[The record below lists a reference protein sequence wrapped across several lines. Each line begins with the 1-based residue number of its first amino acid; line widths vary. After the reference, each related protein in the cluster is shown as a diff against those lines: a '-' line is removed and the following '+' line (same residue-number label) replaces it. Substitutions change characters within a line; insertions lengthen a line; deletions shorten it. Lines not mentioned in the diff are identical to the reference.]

1 MKNNRS
7 LAISVAVNNEIKNSV
22 TLGLLSSYIPE
33 SIFNEDTSVTTTRD
47 RVYSYR
53 NTLETMILTATL
65 EDKSLKNS
73 VIQYYS
79 IQQNKRFILEKELK
93 DKIKK
98 QKIEDSLSGRRK
110 GRPRENKLNIPKS
123 KQDDISLN
131 TAAYSKARTRLPI
144 NMVNSVFESSII
156 KDAKNNYS
164 HWNNLRV
171 FTADGTYLQ
180 LQDTKAIKKL
190 YPIKNAH
197 EGAYP
202 QALLEVVSELG
213 TGQIFDFKLSN
224 RASSEL
230 PLLYELLDKI
240 PKGSILLMDDL
251 YNCYE
256 ILNKCIKGKIHFIV
270 PAKRK
275 RNFKLLKTIEKGD
288 ELIEIKQLKSR
299 SKWAPKD
306 IELSESLILRKI
318 TCISPDGK
326 EYYLL
331 TSVVDVK
338 ISKNE
343 IQFEY
348 LNRWD
353 IEITIREIKTIM
365 DINILRSKT
374 PEMLKKEL
382 VVALTAYNLIRKII
396 YASLKDLPFS
406 PKENFIYKFYK
417 INKNVLVDKTGRVYS
432 KWSTGRIG
440 NRATNSEAN
449 VASKETRTKIR

>member
-7 LAISVAVNNEIKNSV
+7 LAISVAVNSEIKNNI
-22 TLGLLSSYIPE
+22 TLGLLSSSIPE
-33 SIFNEDTSVTTTRD
+33 SIFNESSCFKTRD
-47 RVYSYR
+47 RVFTQR

-73 VIQYYS
+73 VMQYYS
-79 IQQNKRFILEKELK
+79 IQQNKRSIIEKELK
-93 DKIKK
+93 EKIKK
-98 QKIEDSLSGRRK
+98 QKIEDSIGGKRK
-110 GRPRENKLNIPKS
+110 GRPRENKLIMPKS

-131 TAAYSKARTRLPI
+131 TAAYSKARTRLPLEI
-144 NMVNSVFESSII
+144 VNSVFESSLI

-180 LQDTKAIKKL
+180 LQDTKAIKNT
-190 YPIKNAH
+190 YPIKNTH
-197 EGAYP
+197 EGSYP
-202 QALLEVVSELG
+202 QALLEVVTELG
-213 TGQIFDFKLSN
+213 TGQVFDFNLSN
-224 RASSEL
+224 RATSEL

-256 ILNKCIKGKIHFIV
+256 ILNKCIKEKIHFIV

-275 RNFKLLKTIEKGD
+275 RNYKLLKTIEKGD
-288 ELIEIKQLKSR
+288 ELVEIKMLKSR
-299 SKWAPKD
+299 SAWAPKD
-306 IELSESLILRKI
+306 IEFSKSLVLRKI

-326 EYYLL
+326 EYDLL
-331 TSVVDVK
+331 TSVIDVK
-338 ISKNE
+338 ISRNE

-396 YASLKDLPFS
+396 YASLKDLPFF
-406 PKENFIYKFYK
+406 PKENFIYKFYT
-417 INKNVLVDKTGRVYS
+417 INKSVLIDKTGRVYS
-432 KWSTGRIG
+432 KWSSGRIG
-440 NRATNSEAN
+440 NKATDSETN
-449 VASKETRTKIR
+449 VTSKEARSKIR

>member
-7 LAISVAVNNEIKNSV
+7 LAISVVISSEIKSNI
-22 TLGLLSSYIPE
+22 TLGLLSNSIPD
-33 SIFNEDTSVTTTRD
+33 SIFNKDTTSKTRD
-47 RVYSYR
+47 RVFTHR

-73 VIQYYS
+73 VMQYYS
-79 IQQNKRFILEKELK
+79 IQQNKRLILEKELTK
-93 DKIKK
+93 KINK
-98 QKIEDSLSGRRK
+98 QKSEDSILGKRK
-110 GRPRENKLNIPKS
+110 GRPRENKINIPKS
-123 KQDDISLN
+123 KLDNISLN
-131 TAAYSKARTRLPI
+131 TAAYSKARSRLPI
-144 NMVNSVFESSII
+144 DMINSVFESSKI
-156 KDAKNNYS
+156 KNAKNNYS

-180 LQDTKAIKKL
+180 LQDTSAIKEK

-213 TGQIFDFKLSN
+213 TGQLFDFKLSN
-224 RASSEL
+224 RATSEL
-230 PLLYELLDKI
+230 PLLYELLDGI
-240 PKGSILLMDDL
+240 PEGSILLMDDI

-256 ILNKCIKGKIHFIV
+256 ILNKCIKKGIHFIV

-275 RNFKLLKTIEKGD
+275 RNFKLIKIIEKGD
-288 ELIEIKQLKSR
+288 EIIEITHLKSR
-299 SKWAPKD
+299 SKWALKD
-306 IELSESLILRKI
+306 IELSKSLILRKI
-318 TCISPDGK
+318 ACISPDGK
-326 EYYLL
+326 EYDLL
-331 TSVVDVK
+331 TSVVDAK

-343 IQFEY
+343 IQVEY

-382 VVALTAYNLIRKII
+382 LVALTAYNLIRKII

-406 PKENFIYKFYK
+406 PKENFIHKFYT
-417 INKNVLVDKTGRVYS
+417 INKSVLVDKAGRVYS
-432 KWSTGRIG
+432 KWSSGRIG
-440 NRATNSEAN
+440 NKATDSKRN
-449 VASKETRTKIR
+449 VAT